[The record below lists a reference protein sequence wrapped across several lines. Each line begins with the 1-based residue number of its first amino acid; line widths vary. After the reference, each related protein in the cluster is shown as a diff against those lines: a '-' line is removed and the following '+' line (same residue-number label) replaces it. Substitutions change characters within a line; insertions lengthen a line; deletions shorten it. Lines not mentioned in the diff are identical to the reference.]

1 MIIQL
6 CIHVILQ
13 FLEIWMRKLD
23 YYYNRHPWN
32 GEKKIVRAEIECQP
46 AVAADKKT
54 KDDVA
59 ETRRRKR

>member
-1 MIIQL
+1 MQSL
-6 CIHVILQ
+6 
-13 FLEIWMRKLD
+13 
-23 YYYNRHPWN
+23 NRRPWN

-59 ETRRRKR
+59 ETRGKGKKKRQIY